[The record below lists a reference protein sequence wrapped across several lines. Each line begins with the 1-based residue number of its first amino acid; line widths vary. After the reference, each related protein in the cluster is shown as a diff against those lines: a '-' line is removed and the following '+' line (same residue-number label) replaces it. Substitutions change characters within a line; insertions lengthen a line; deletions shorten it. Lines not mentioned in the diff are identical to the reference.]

1 MFGEAPS
8 LLTSMS
14 TPPRE
19 KPDSVAPDTTSVDSG
34 NEALLERLRVATRGE
49 YDIFGELGRGGMSTV
64 YLAHEISLD
73 RKVAIKVMAPEM
85 LHGTGMVERFKRE
98 ARTAANLSHANII
111 PIYAV
116 RQVDDLLFCVIKLVK
131 GTPLDAI
138 IKELGTLP
146 VPMVQAIIAQVGEA
160 LGYAHRHGVVHRDI
174 KPGNILIDD
183 EGWAVVTDFGIA
195 KVTESEGLTMTGVA
209 VGTPRYMS
217 PEQCSGD
224 EVTGAAD
231 QYSLGVVAYEML
243 AGRPPF
249 TATSMMALL
258 YNHFHDAP
266 PPLESFRPDCPPE
279 LRDAVMRMLAKDPSE
294 RFASLEDAVAAMGA
308 RPMAHDDATRS
319 QLITLA
325 RTGTTHRIVSQVQTP
340 RSPIPLARQRG
351 QSTAEQSAPVMAAA
365 SAVPA
370 PKRSPVVLGGMAVA
384 LVAIGYL
391 VARVA
396 APGGAS
402 TAAPAV
408 APAATSPGSP
418 TAARNASPNV
428 PASGA
433 PVVSPNDGRQ
443 ASTAAPERNRAA
455 ASAPR
460 AELPAATPN
469 GASKRDVIASAPSKQ
484 GAVSA
489 APTATPT
496 AAGPSG
502 AARGEK
508 GAERVAAA
516 PVTAATSSGATASA
530 TNAAATAGNTP
541 TTSPVTPPPVTSPSV
556 VATAPQ
562 SAPRPTPPVP
572 VPSAASIAADDEAA
586 VRAAIQSFASALAAS
601 DLAAARRAY
610 PAMPNE
616 QREGLQAMWKE
627 GGTMTP
633 RWTISGI
640 SIDGNTATARIGG
653 ANDVVMKRG
662 QSSKVAVSLRARLE
676 RRGSEWRLVSLVN

>member
-1 MFGEAPS
+1 MFEEAPT
-8 LLTSMS
+8 LFASMS
-14 TPPRE
+14 TPPRQN
-19 KPDSVAPDTTSVDSG
+19 PDSIAPDTTSVDTG
-34 NEALLERLRVATRGE
+34 NEALLERLRTATRGE

-85 LHGTGMVERFKRE
+85 VHGTGMVERFKRE

-116 RQVDDLLFCVIKLVK
+116 KQVDDLLFCVIKLVK

-146 VPMVQAIIAQVGEA
+146 VPMVQGILAQVGEA

-217 PEQCSGD
+217 PEQCGGD

-249 TATSMMALL
+249 TATSMMALM

-308 RPMAHDDATRS
+308 RPMAHDDPTRS

-340 RSPIPLARQRG
+340 RSPIPLTRQRE
-351 QSTAEQSAPVMAAA
+351 QPTPEQSAPVTSAA

-370 PKRSPVVLGGMAVA
+370 PKRSPVVLGGAAVA
-384 LVAIGYL
+384 LLAIGYL

-396 APGGAS
+396 APGAGS
-402 TAAPAV
+402 TAAPTV
-408 APAATSPGSP
+408 APVATSTGSSTSAP
-418 TAARNASPNV
+418 NATANASANASPNA
-428 PASGA
+428 PAGGA
-433 PVVSPNDGRQ
+433 PVVAPNDARQ
-443 ASTAAPERNRAA
+443 ASPAAPEGAVTAAPD
-455 ASAPR
+455 PR
-460 AELPAATPN
+460 TKLPAPAAN
-469 GASKRDVIASAPSKQ
+469 SASKRDVIAPAPSKQ
-484 GAVSA
+484 GTVASA
-489 APTATPT
+489 LP
-496 AAGPSG
+496 AAQASG
-502 AARGEK
+502 AQSAARGEK

-516 PVTAATSSGATASA
+516 PVPAATSSGATASA
-530 TNAAATAGNTP
+530 PNPSATANSP
-541 TTSPVTPPPVTSPSV
+541 TTSSVTPPLVTSPSV
-556 VATAPQ
+556 VATAPR
-562 SAPRPTPPVP
+562 STVP
-572 VPSAASIAADDEAA
+572 VPSAASVAADDESA

-616 QREGLQAMWKE
+616 QREGLQALWKE
-627 GGTMTP
+627 GGTMIP

-640 SIDGNTATARIGG
+640 SIDGNTATARIDG

-662 QSSKVAVSLRARLE
+662 QNSKVAVSLRARLE
-676 RRGSEWRLVSLVN
+676 RRGGEWRLVSLVN